1 MTVQPGLLGH
11 SWPKRVAMV
20 CSQRGR
26 QTIQPSEADE
36 CSQAM
41 RPAPRLG
48 VGARG
53 RLDSKMTEL
62 WTANS
67 EPGPCPTGTEETLRP
82 LLLPGGA

>member
-1 MTVQPGLLGH
+1 
-11 SWPKRVAMV
+11 
-20 CSQRGR
+20 
-26 QTIQPSEADE
+26 
-36 CSQAM
+36 M